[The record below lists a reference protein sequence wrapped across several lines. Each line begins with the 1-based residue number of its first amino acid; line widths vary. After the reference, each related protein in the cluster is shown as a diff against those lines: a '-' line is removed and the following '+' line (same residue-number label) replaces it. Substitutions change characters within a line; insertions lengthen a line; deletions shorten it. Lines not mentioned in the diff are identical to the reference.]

1 MTLHM
6 LAAGPQTTIQ
16 GAPRIG
22 LRHHGVP
29 LGGPADPLSM
39 ALANR
44 LVGQPPWASALEI
57 ALGPAR
63 LRFAAAT
70 AFAVTG
76 AQARLR
82 LDGGVVPWHRT
93 LQASAGSVLEIGP
106 CQAGARLYL
115 ALAATLAADVF
126 MDSTST
132 YLPAALGGHRGRA
145 LRAGD
150 ELGWTGGHR
159 DMPQRETPLPL
170 RPPLARRW
178 TLRVVP
184 GPDWPAGALLPD
196 LVCLRVG
203 ARMDRMGLALAG
215 AGLPEVAQSAAR
227 SSEALFPGALQR
239 TPDGQGFLL
248 LADGQTTGGYPHL
261 MQVIRADR
269 HLAGQLRQGDD
280 VRLRPVDQA
289 TAQAAL
295 AHKQSLMA
303 AWLPGLRLP

>member
-1 MTLHM
+1 MSLQV
-6 LAAGPQTTIQ
+6 LAAGPQTTVQ

-44 LVGQPPWASALEI
+44 LVGRPPWASALEI

-63 LRFAAAT
+63 LRFSAAT
-70 AFAVTG
+70 RFALTG
-76 AQARLR
+76 AQAKLR
-82 LDGGVVPWHRT
+82 LDGRAVPWHRT
-93 LQASAGSVLEIGP
+93 LPASAGSVLEIGP
-106 CQAGARLYL
+106 CLAGARVYL

-132 YLPAALGGHRGRA
+132 YLPAGVGGHQGRA

-150 ELGWTGGHR
+150 VLAWTGEDR
-159 DMPQRETPLPL
+159 TLPLLETPRQL

-184 GPDWPAGALLPD
+184 GPDWPAGATLAELAG
-196 LVCLRVG
+196 LRVG

-215 AGLPEVAQSAAR
+215 GGLPEVAQAAAR
-227 SSEALFPGALQR
+227 SSEALFPGAIQR
-239 TPDGQGFLL
+239 TPDGKGFLL

-261 MQVIRADR
+261 LQVVRADR

-280 VRLRPVDQA
+280 LRLLAVDQA

-295 AHKQSLMA
+295 AHKHALMA
-303 AWLPGLRLP
+303 HWLPGLRLP